1 MGWYNFTLLILVY
14 LSMNIQELITYIE
27 EEFDEIEK
35 GTIHPESSI
44 RDIEGW
50 SSMHALILIALVDN
64 HYDILLTGE
73 ELKNAVTIKDLH
85 EVILKR
91 KS

>member
-1 MGWYNFTLLILVY
+1 
-14 LSMNIQELITYIE
+14 MNIQELITYIE

>member
-1 MGWYNFTLLILVY
+1 
-14 LSMNIQELITYIE
+14 MNIQELITYIE

-35 GTIHPESSI
+35 GTIHSESSI
-44 RDIEGW
+44 REIEGW